1 MALVG
6 GVFVTLVSGGV
17 SLGSLV
23 GFLALV
29 GIAARNGITLITHY
43 EDLERLEGMRF
54 GPDLVQRG
62 TRERVAPIVMTT
74 VTTVVA
80 LLPFAVLG
88 NIAGLEIVRPMVF
101 VILGG
106 LVTSTWLA
114 LAVLPALYL
123 RFGGG
128 GRDIVDIEI
137 PGTQSAVRA

>member
-1 MALVG
+1 VLVA
-6 GVFVTLVSGGV
+6 LVSGGI

-43 EDLERLEGMRF
+43 EDLERLEGVPF

-62 TRERVAPIVMTT
+62 TRERVAPIVMTA
-74 VTTVVA
+74 VTTAVA

-123 RFGGG
+123 RLGGG
-128 GRDIVDIEI
+128 GRDIVDIEV
-137 PGTQSAVRA
+137 PAAQSAVRA